1 MKKIGN
7 QIIAII
13 VICSITIGAIIGAT
27 SIVKGKK
34 VMEKEV
40 KNRLLEMTKAR
51 KREFD
56 VGLKNIS
63 NSVEDIA
70 TLIESSFNLDLAS
83 KDKNYVDN
91 YLNSLKPMVKAT
103 AKKIEVCKSIDVTF
117 EPKSIGGILGE
128 IWYLDEKDN
137 KHFILQPQ
145 SDISIYDENGE
156 GNGMKWFYDIMKKD
170 HGIWMDPYIS
180 KGTHISTVTYSY
192 PLKINGKA
200 LGVVSV
206 DINFES
212 FKNMI
217 NNIKVY
223 NTGYAFLLNKDYEYI
238 VHKNLKQKS
247 DLKNLNENII
257 KEIKNSKSGLIEV
270 QLFGQQQ
277 LLSFSKFDDGRI
289 FVLLVPKKEIF
300 REMNNLIYII
310 AIIMFVCAIGII
322 FIAYKLGLTISKP
335 IELVTSNLN
344 RLSNFDLSCNSEL
357 DEVNKLLLRKDEI
370 GEIGRA
376 SIKLKQELKGIVE
389 VISEISEDI
398 YCNMSNLAL
407 ATNGASHSINE
418 VAKTIEGLAKGATE
432 QAKESERGSDNLE
445 LLAKDIKSI
454 VLNGELVEKNSHKVG
469 EATKKGLKS
478 VENLVDKFEINVETT
493 KIIEKNINA
502 LTEKSTSIGN
512 IVEAIIAIS
521 TQTNLLALNAAIE
534 AARAGEAG
542 KGFTVVAEEIR
553 KLSEDTAK
561 FTEEIGNILKQ
572 IKLDIDKSNNS
583 IKLGEKTLNDV
594 NNSMEDSK
602 NAFNTIYSLVAGNIE
617 VVDSLKSKLKK
628 IEKNQAEVVSS
639 IENIAAVTQQAAA
652 SMEEVSASSEEQVA
666 TMENISESADTLHKT
681 IEKLNNVVGKFKF

>member
-13 VICSITIGAIIGAT
+13 VTCSITIGAIIGTT

-40 KNRLLEMTKAR
+40 KNRLLEMTKA
-51 KREFD
+51 KKSEFD
-56 VGLKNIS
+56 LGLKNIS
-63 NSVEDIA
+63 DSVESMS
-70 TLIESSFNLDLAS
+70 TLIESSFNLDLAN
-83 KDKNYVDN
+83 KDKNYVNN

-103 AKKIEVCKSIDVTF
+103 AKKIDGCKSIDVTF

-128 IWYLDEKDN
+128 IWYLDEKEN
-137 KHFILQPQ
+137 KNFILQPQ
-145 SDISIYDENGE
+145 SDISIYNENGE
-156 GNGMKWFYDIMKKD
+156 GMQWFYDIMKKD

-200 LGVVSV
+200 LGAVSV

-223 NTGYAFLLNKDYEYI
+223 DTGYAFLLNKDYEYI

-257 KEIKNSKSGLIEV
+257 KEIKNSKSRLIEV
-270 QLFGQQQ
+270 QLFGEQQ

-310 AIIMFVCAIGII
+310 AIIMFICAMGII

-344 RLSNFDLSCNSEL
+344 MLSNFDLSYSSEL

-407 ATNGASHSINE
+407 ATNEASHSINE
-418 VAKTIEGLAKGATE
+418 VSKTIEGLAKGATE
-432 QAKESERGSDNLE
+432 QAKESERGSYNLE
-445 LLAKDIKSI
+445 LLAKDIKGT
-454 VLNGELVEKNSHKVG
+454 VLNGEVVEKNSHNVG

-478 VENLVDKFEINVETT
+478 IENLVDKFEINVETT

-602 NAFNTIYSLVAGNIE
+602 NAFNTIYSLVSGNIE